1 MRLVP
6 MAREERACV
15 RLREDQ
21 FPIDTFTFSN
31 ICLEWFNDNSTRDS
45 SAKERRLESDRSFV
59 RSFTTGMKSCFELF
73 KRKTMPREGRKP
85 RSSGYG

>member
-1 MRLVP
+1 MRVSVRLVP

-15 RLREDQ
+15 RLREDL

-31 ICLEWFNDNSTRDS
+31 ICLKLFNDNSTRDS
-45 SAKERRLESDRSFV
+45 SAKERRLESDRSF
-59 RSFTTGMKSCFELF
+59 TTGMKPCFELF

>member
-1 MRLVP
+1 MRVGVRLVP

-15 RLREDQ
+15 RLREDL

-31 ICLEWFNDNSTRDS
+31 ICLKLFNDNSTRDS

-59 RSFTTGMKSCFELF
+59 RS
-73 KRKTMPREGRKP
+73 RRE
-85 RSSGYG
+85 